1 MNFHILTLFPEMV
14 TGGLNTSILGR
25 AAQNGHIGLEAV
37 NIRDF
42 TKNKHKK
49 VDDCPYGGGAGMLM
63 QAQPVFD
70 AFKSVEEKIISRG
83 GKSPRV
89 IYVTPQGKVFN
100 QQMAQELA
108 QEQDLVFLCGHYEGI
123 DERVL
128 QAVVT
133 DYVSIGDYVLTGGEL
148 PAMVMIDAVSRLVPG
163 VLKNE
168 ESAEFESFHDNLLEY
183 PQYTRPEVW
192 QGAEVPEVLLCGDHA
207 KVDRWRLE
215 QSEARTR
222 ERRPDLYELYARKG
236 RAFGYLQK
244 RKLSHMDMLE
254 VIRRGQGELLYGAED
269 GVLVRDIPSGAY
281 MLSAADE
288 DMGERLISLIPRG
301 LKNGL
306 YVAHQDFLKDSLC
319 RRFGC
324 SVINSCV
331 QAVYTRKT
339 PWEEAAAYDIR
350 PLDLSWLESVYGQYH
365 TVHDRA
371 YLEER
376 ISAGMMYGVFLEGKL
391 AGFAGIHAEGSMG
404 MLEVAEEF
412 RRRGIGEA
420 LEKHLINRMLERGW
434 VPFCQ
439 VFTDNEAS
447 VRLQEKLKLRI
458 GREKVYWIS

>member
-49 VDDCPYGGGAGMLM
+49 VDDYPYGGGAGMLM

-236 RAFGYLQK
+236 RALGYLQK

-324 SVINSCV
+324 NVINSCV

>member
-14 TGGLNTSILGR
+14 TDGLNTSILGR

-42 TKNKHKK
+42 TRNKHKK
-49 VDDCPYGGGAGMLM
+49 VDDYPYGGGAGMLM

-70 AFKSVEEKIISRG
+70 AYKAVEEKIVSGG
-83 GKSPRV
+83 GKPPRV
-89 IYVTPQGKVFN
+89 IYVTPQGRVFN

-192 QGAEVPEVLLCGDHA
+192 QGAAVPEVLLCGDHA
-207 KVDRWRLE
+207 RVDRWRLE

-236 RAFGYLQK
+236 LALAYLQK
-244 RKLSHMDMLE
+244 RKLSHMNMLE
-254 VIRRGQGELLYGAED
+254 VIRRGQAELLYGADD

-324 SVINSCV
+324 SEINTCV

-339 PWEEAAAYDIR
+339 PWEESAAYDIR
-350 PLDLSWLESVYGQYH
+350 PLDLSWLESVYEQYH
-365 TVHDRA
+365 AVHDRA
-371 YLEER
+371 YLAER

-439 VFTDNEAS
+439 VFTDNGAS

>member
-49 VDDCPYGGGAGMLM
+49 VDDYPYGGGAGMLM

-70 AFKSVEEKIISRG
+70 AFKSVEEKIIFRG

-236 RAFGYLQK
+236 RALGYLQK

-306 YVAHQDFLKDSLC
+306 YVAHQDFLKHSLC

-376 ISAGMMYGVFLEGKL
+376 ISAGMMYGVFLEGRL

>member
-1 MNFHILTLFPEMV
+1 
-14 TGGLNTSILGR
+14 
-25 AAQNGHIGLEAV
+25 
-37 NIRDF
+37 
-42 TKNKHKK
+42 
-49 VDDCPYGGGAGMLM
+49 
-63 QAQPVFD
+63 
-70 AFKSVEEKIISRG
+70 
-83 GKSPRV
+83 
-89 IYVTPQGKVFN
+89 
-100 QQMAQELA
+100 
-108 QEQDLVFLCGHYEGI
+108 
-123 DERVL
+123 
-128 QAVVT
+128 
-133 DYVSIGDYVLTGGEL
+133 
-148 PAMVMIDAVSRLVPG
+148 
-163 VLKNE
+163 
-168 ESAEFESFHDNLLEY
+168 
-183 PQYTRPEVW
+183 
-192 QGAEVPEVLLCGDHA
+192 
-207 KVDRWRLE
+207 
-215 QSEARTR
+215 
-222 ERRPDLYELYARKG
+222 
-236 RAFGYLQK
+236 
-244 RKLSHMDMLE
+244 MDMLE

-458 GREKVYWIS
+458 GREKVYWMS